1 MDRKKKVKATQVKKV
16 APKKKK
22 PKKPKEIKKRAEY
35 VYSKLED
42 MMTLKDG
49 RLYLYAVLLDCSS
62 YYFSKEADKY
72 LCVGKLIDSTVHDGV
87 KHEYLSVTFFARN
100 KDELPMPS
108 KVGSIIRIHRGETH
122 DHKKKLQLNV
132 DVDIKAAW
140 ILFDPTEGNVPIAH
154 TGKNYSWVEKD
165 NDRLKEIRR
174 FAKEYFAKNEVASI
188 SLKEA
193 TKKQP
198 KDFDPILL
206 VLDVKKK
213 DNKTIYKLCDDEMS
227 VKLVAEKGDFD
238 YVGPQDIVRIRSTNI
253 DPKDIKY
260 ISINE
265 YSRIL
270 KIPKE
275 YKSAK
280 ALHDA
285 LKTKNVPKNIKNLID
300 LYTPLV
306 GIENVITII
315 TNKEKPKT
323 VSLKDL
329 HHEAAKKKDTLF
341 RILANVIEVGPK
353 DPHEWIWVH
362 DAKTKENL
370 KPQEVFEKDKVASL
384 PVEKEY
390 YYKMQFYLKDKSV
403 MNDAN
408 MYIVFLCTIDGKG
421 ADFIDIK
428 LKKDKITEE
437 HYKTLKNV
445 YKKMTRPWNSLD
457 LIVEAVEVAGG
468 QIVYF
473 IVDTVLQI

>member
-1 MDRKKKVKATQVKKV
+1 MDRKKKIKATQVKKYP
-16 APKKKK
+16 PKNKKS
-22 PKKPKEIKKRAEY
+22 KKLKEIKKRTEY

-72 LCVGKLIDSTVHDGV
+72 LCVGKLIDSTVHDGA

-140 ILFDPTEGNVPIAH
+140 ILFDPTEGNMPIAH

-165 NDRLKEIRR
+165 NDRLKEIRH

-227 VKLVAEKGDFD
+227 VKLVVEKGDFD
-238 YVGPQDIVRIRSTNI
+238 YVGPQDVVRIRSTNI

-275 YKSAK
+275 YKSVK
-280 ALHDA
+280 VLHDT
-285 LKTKNVPKNIKNLID
+285 LKAKKVPEYIKNLIEV
-300 LYTPLV
+300 YTPLV
-306 GIENVITII
+306 DKENVITTI
-315 TNKEKPKT
+315 KDKKR
-323 VSLKDL
+323 VKGVALKDL
-329 HHEAAKKKDTLF
+329 SREAAKRENKLF
-341 RILANVIEVGPK
+341 NILANVIEVGPK
-353 DPHEWIWVH
+353 NPHEWIWVH
-362 DAKTKENL
+362 DTKTKENL
-370 KPQEVFEKDKVASL
+370 KPQEVFEKCKVASL
-384 PVEKEY
+384 PAGKEY
-390 YYKMQFYLKDKSV
+390 YYKMQLYLKDKSV
-403 MNDAN
+403 MNDTN

-421 ADFIDIK
+421 SDFIDVG
-428 LKKDKITEE
+428 LKKDKVTEE